1 MRPTVPF
8 TRLEESIHRRSAG
21 QWSLKALSPIASG
34 YVADVF
40 RAEIEA
46 PNQSPQTVIIKLR
59 RETGGIDAQ
68 FCSYEREWFFY
79 RHLRSRV
86 RPMTPE
92 TYWQGES
99 PAADEGLL
107 FLEDLHPLVATTRA
121 SSSRRTMA
129 DQLVQTSSRPPLGAS
144 IHAGEQPG
152 RNQPGSENWF
162 KSGIDVAAALHGSD
176 INRADI
182 PYHFQDN
189 LAQLGPLSDQERAAL
204 EVLDA
209 SEQRAR
215 FIALI
220 EAQSV
225 GITSDEQEPSGII
238 HCDLR
243 PDNLIT
249 ADEWAILDWGDYCFG
264 PVAFDLAYLFAT
276 SHTPPS
282 LVQSLLQRYVAEWQG
297 VQSKASLS
305 PDYLLTRCKH
315 YWPLVA
321 RTPLLFLADS
331 GVPPSNGYWESVL
344 SHSFD
349 LWDAL

>member
-1 MRPTVPF
+1 MRPAEPF

-21 QWSLKALSPIASG
+21 QWALKALSPIASG

-59 RETGGIDAQ
+59 RETGGINIQ
-68 FCSYEREWFFY
+68 FFSYEREWFFY
-79 RHLRSRV
+79 RHLRSRIG
-86 RPMTPE
+86 PITPE

-99 PAADEGLL
+99 PASDEGLL
-107 FLEDLHPLVATTRA
+107 FLEDLHPLVAPTRA
-121 SSSRRTMA
+121 SSSPRTMA
-129 DQLVQTSSRPPLGAS
+129 DQLVQTGSMSAFGCS
-144 IHAGEQPG
+144 THAGEQSG
-152 RNQPGSENWF
+152 FEEWIR
-162 KSGIDVAAALHGSD
+162 SGIDVAAALHGSD

-182 PYHFQDN
+182 PYHFSDN
-189 LAQLGPLSDQERAAL
+189 LAQLGRLSDQERAAL

-220 EAQSV
+220 EAQSMD
-225 GITSDEQEPSGII
+225 ITSDEQEPSGII

-243 PDNLIT
+243 PGNLI
-249 ADEWAILDWGDYCFG
+249 AAEEWAILDWGDYCFG

-282 LVQSLLQRYVAEWQG
+282 MVQSLLQRYVAEWQD
-297 VQSKASLS
+297 VQSKAPLS
-305 PDYLLTRCKH
+305 PDYLLKRCKH

-331 GVPPSNGYWESVL
+331 GAPPSHGYWESVL